1 VLRSIVRPCS
11 TSSHVHTRGQCSMAT
26 CIAFLRSSFETMTLP
41 WRRCILILITMK
53 SHILQST
60 KLPHNRMY
68 IKRLVIRTHNCK
80 SWSNLHF
87 PLEQQGLVLFL
98 CGHMSGSWV
107 SAVGAKYGI
116 VPEFFRR
123 HMHLWRSLEGS
134 VLYAVPRLLSAACR
148 GLSP

>member
-1 VLRSIVRPCS
+1 MLDFESRSYTRTMFHGYIYRFLAELFRDDDVTLAKKYPDVGHYEIAHLTEYEATAQS
-11 TSSHVHTRGQCSMAT
+11 EAHTVSRYSYSQLQELVESP
-26 CIAFLRSSFETMTLP
+26 LP
-41 WRRCILILITMK
+41 T
-53 SHILQST
+53 
-60 KLPHNRMY
+60 
-68 IKRLVIRTHNCK
+68 
-80 SWSNLHF
+80 
-87 PLEQQGLVLFL
+87 EQQGHVLFL

-134 VLYAVPRLLSAACR
+134 VLHAIPRSPSAACR